1 MQNSSQPK
9 LIPTP
14 FADNGSRQNIP
25 NDSQI
30 GIIAGRASYNDGFPP
45 LTRTPLAAGG
55 VPPFGTDFNGILND
69 ITAALRWSQSGAGY
83 PFNVAFN
90 TAISG
95 YPKGAKIPNTTLD
108 GYWLNTVDGNTAN
121 PEVTGAAITGWVP
134 AENYG
139 ATTIS
144 GLSGSS
150 ITLGTLQ
157 ASKEKIYLE
166 GALTSN
172 INVILPAWL
181 KTWKIINN
189 CTGNFSVTVKTPSGA
204 GVTIPSGQSASVYGD
219 GVKIIS
225 DAITSRIIKFAG
237 SGSFTVPAGVNTIFV
252 SGCAGGGGGGAGA
265 TNSGGQ
271 SSLVGGGGGGG
282 GGAGQSVIKQAYSV
296 NPGDVIPITIG
307 AGGIGGPGASAGSGN
322 NGNPGGNTQIG
333 SLITLTGGG
342 AGGAGLSV
350 NANSPGGGGAGG
362 SAGTGYP
369 RGGDGTD
376 GNYAGTGGSGASSPF
391 GGGGG
396 GSRASQSTG
405 FGGYAAGG
413 YGSGGGGSGGGYGQ
427 ASTNVP
433 TAKGGD
439 GSAGFALIEW

>member
-1 MQNSSQPK
+1 MATNNFK
-9 LIPTP
+9 P
-14 FADNGSRQNIP
+14 FAIGSGANVTTQADYEGLPALQTGFQSGKASSAQINKALRQSAFVTSSLAQAVSNILSADVLDNGNQSALV
-25 NDSQI
+25 SQI
-30 GIIAGRASYNDGFPP
+30 VS
-45 LTRTPLAAGG
+45 
-55 VPPFGTDFNGILND
+55 
-69 ITAALRWSQSGAGY
+69 
-83 PFNVAFN
+83 
-90 TAISG
+90 
-95 YPKGAKIPNTTLD
+95 
-108 GYWLNTVDGNTAN
+108 
-121 PEVTGAAITGWVP
+121 
-134 AENYG
+134 
-139 ATTIS
+139 
-144 GLSGSS
+144 
-150 ITLGTLQ
+150 
-157 ASKEKIYLE
+157 
-166 GALTSN
+166 ALTKN
-172 INVILPAWL
+172 TL
-181 KTWKIINN
+181 
-189 CTGNFSVTVKTPSGA
+189 SVTRQQRFT
-204 GVTIPSGQSASVYGD
+204 
-219 GVKIIS
+219 
-225 DAITSRIIKFAG
+225 G
-237 SGSFTVPAGVNTIFV
+237 SGSFTVPSGVNTIYV
-252 SGCAGGGGGGAGA
+252 SACAAGGGGGAGA

-282 GGAGQSVIKQAYSV
+282 GGAGQSVNKQAYSV

-307 AGGIGGPGASAGSGN
+307 AGGIGGSGASAGSGN